1 MVYSSHRLI
10 SATRPLV
17 KMTSEAG
24 LRVAALLYKTFSSVS
39 DTERKAAEEQ
49 LKLLAQDV
57 MAYAQTLLSLVS
69 STHQDINSKIKSSAA
84 VQLRQTIRGAVD
96 GGSMSLDQ
104 RTQIALMVFQVLT
117 NMPLETSIRGSLGYC
132 LNPLLS
138 SDAQDQTGETCKRLQ
153 PHLSAAL
160 AGGSL
165 QVQGALRTLKSLY
178 SGISSGQ
185 TGTLVE
191 FYHLINPK
199 LIEIARL
206 SLTQLS
212 TALQSAQSEAIQE
225 VLSILEEW
233 SFALNTVLEFFE
245 LSSSKTLKDLAQDF
259 QLADIFTQVLL
270 FRIPDSHF
278 SSPILI
284 ALDSNPTAVAFNNIK
299 SQVLQGVN
307 LVLQY
312 LIDNKKKS
320 LEEAGG
326 PLKVMTLI
334 GASLPPSPFVSTV
347 LQVMEPL
354 IVMLMELSGLPQVDE
369 ILQMEFVSDLAIEC
383 LQLLYK
389 CTNETV
395 FYQTFLACHQALI
408 VNVCLTLLRCTA
420 NEMESLNTTPEEF
433 ATLALD
439 TCERQES
446 QTVKTTA
453 AQLLESLCSFVDGA
467 LSYTINLLVQ
477 LIDFTITGSNLAA
490 IQNYPLLAQL
500 QGRAQLLLSTEEIR
514 IETSLMAFCVLAYT
528 VQKRSDLSIL
538 VERVMTTH
546 LSALV
551 NVHSGLVQSRL
562 CLFLYFYFET
572 MFEGDTTT
580 QLCLHFLLSSLN
592 PTLVHPAVHIQA
604 CTTFSAFV
612 QDEEIM
618 LRVENCLPLVLGK
631 MTEVLP
637 FQKEKAFFETLQE
650 LVISDPASVIP
661 HIQPL
666 LAGLVAKIKQEQAE
680 IEAAAKPKSKKKE
693 SLIIVK
699 CWNIIRTITDSKQII
714 PQYAALVEEVLSPL
728 FEYINVP
735 ETVEFDDDIVLVWTS
750 LIKKCQTVTPR
761 GWLVFERLPLV
772 QQKYHGDF
780 CQLFQVLNAYIIYG
794 HEQIRANPQWLAMIA
809 EMSFL
814 SLYAAP
820 NGKISEPSSS
830 EGALILQQM
839 LLTFQGALDHMVP
852 TILDKVMKRYAQGV
866 KNSFFKVRLLDTFL
880 AAMHYNV
887 GRTVEL
893 MTAQGQLKQ
902 LLVEILA
909 NAEHFLHSYDK
920 KLAAPALLNLIL
932 LEPKPA
938 ELVEMAPHLFTAAIS
953 IIMAKREPP
962 TVQQPK
968 PPSASHFE
976 DLLTDDDDKEEEES
990 LANAFRVG
998 QSEGRGEEAEAN
1010 LTLNSMVSPLK
1021 EFDETEH
1028 FRQIIGTLA
1037 SSAPQALQG
1046 LLNSLDPQRKEQFRT
1061 LLQSKRVTI
1070 TGLAGDTTVVRK
1082 VVKAKHRLSK
1092 K

>member
-1 MVYSSHRLI
+1 MA
-10 SATRPLV
+10 ATGDLAPPV
-17 KMTSEAG
+17 PAIKMTSEAG
-24 LRVAALLYKTFSSVS
+24 LRVAELLFKTFSSVS

-57 MAYAQTLLSLVS
+57 SAYTQTLLSLIS
-69 STHQDINSKIKSSAA
+69 STHQDISSKIKSSAA
-84 VQLRQTIRGAVD
+84 VQLRQTIRGVVD
-96 GGSMSLDQ
+96 AGSLSLDQ
-104 RTQIALMVFQVLT
+104 RTQLALMVFQVLT
-117 NMPLETSIRGSLGYC
+117 NVPMEGAVRGSLGYC

-138 SDAQDQTGETCKRLQ
+138 SDAQDQLGDTCKRLQ

-160 AGGSL
+160 AGSSL

-185 TGTLVE
+185 TGSLIE
-191 FYHLINPK
+191 FYHQINPK

-206 SLTQLS
+206 SLSQ
-212 TALQSAQSEAIQE
+212 LQSAQPSAIQE
-225 VLSILEEW
+225 VLSVLEEW
-233 SFALNTVLEFFE
+233 SFALNTILEFFE

-259 QLADIFTQVLL
+259 QLADICTQVLL
-270 FRIPDSHF
+270 FRIPDGHF
-278 SSPILI
+278 PSPTLI
-284 ALDSNPTAVAFNNIK
+284 AADSNPTAVAYNNIK

-326 PLKVMTLI
+326 PVKVMTLI
-334 GASLPPSPFVSTV
+334 GASLPPSPFVNTV
-347 LQVMEPL
+347 LQVLEPL
-354 IVMLMELSGLPQVDE
+354 ILTLMELSSLQQVDE
-369 ILQMEFVSDLAIEC
+369 ILQMEFVSDLTIEC

-395 FYQTFLACHQALI
+395 FYQTFLACYQALA
-408 VNVCLTLLRCTA
+408 VNVCLTLLRCSA
-420 NEMESLNTTPEEF
+420 NELESLNTSPEEF

-467 LSYTINLLVQ
+467 LSFTVNLLVQ
-477 LIDFTITGSNLAA
+477 LIDFTITGSNLAL

-500 QGRAQLLLSTEEIR
+500 QGRTQLLLASEEIR

-528 VQKRSDLSIL
+528 VQKRGDLSIL

-551 NVHSGLVQSRL
+551 SVRSGLVQARL
-562 CLFLYFYFET
+562 CLFLYFYFES
-572 MFEGDTTT
+572 MFEGETTT

-618 LRVENCLPLVLGK
+618 LRVENCLPLVLSK

-637 FQKEKAFFETLQE
+637 YQKEKAFFETLQE
-650 LVISDPASVIP
+650 LVVSDPSSVIP
-661 HIQPL
+661 QIQPL
-666 LAGLVAKIKQEQAE
+666 LSGLVAKIKQEQAE
-680 IEAAAKPKSKKKE
+680 IDTATKPKSKKKE

-714 PQYAALVEEVLSPL
+714 PQYAALAEEVLSPL
-728 FEYINVP
+728 FEYINTP
-735 ETVEFDDDIVLVWTS
+735 EAVEFEDDIVLVWIS
-750 LIKKCQTVTPR
+750 LIKKCQAVTPR

-780 CQLFQVLNAYIIYG
+780 GQLFQALNAYLTFG
-794 HEQIRANPQWLAMIA
+794 QDAIRANPQWLGMVA

-814 SLYAAP
+814 SLFATP
-820 NGKISEPSSS
+820 NERVSEPSCS
-830 EGALILQQM
+830 EGALILQQ
-839 LLTFQGALDHMVP
+839 LLLNFRGALDPMVP
-852 TILDKVMKRYAQGV
+852 VILEKVMKRYAQGV
-866 KNSFFKVRLLDTFL
+866 KNHFFKVRLLDTFL
-880 AAMHYNV
+880 AAIHYNA
-887 GRTVEL
+887 GMTVE
-893 MTAQGQLKQ
+893 MMAAQGQLKQ

-909 NAEHFLHSYDK
+909 NAEHFIHSYDK
-920 KLAAPALLNLIL
+920 KMAAPALLSLVL

-938 ELVEMAPHLFTAAIS
+938 ELAEISLHLFSAVIS

-962 TVQQPK
+962 VAQPPK
-968 PPSASHFE
+968 PPAAPHFE
-976 DLLTDDDDKEEEES
+976 DLLTDDDDKDEEES
-990 LANAFRVG
+990 LANAFHVG
-998 QSEGRGEEAEAN
+998 MSEGRGEEAEAN
-1010 LTLNSMVSPLK
+1010 LTLNSMISPLK
-1021 EFDETEH
+1021 DFDETEH
-1028 FRQIIGTLA
+1028 FRQVVA
-1037 SSAPQALQG
+1037 SMATGAPAGLQA
-1046 LLNSLDPQRKEQFRT
+1046 LLNSLDAHRKDQFRD
-1061 LLQSKRVTI
+1061 LLQSKRVVI

-1082 VVKAKHRLSK
+1082 VVKPKYRLARK
-1092 K
+1092 